1 MRSQPLTHYKHRPLW
16 LFIGVFSVIVAI
28 TLLADFLVSKWQR
41 EEQINQVTQKLSVL
55 RSNLEFELYTN
66 IELIRGAAAYIVL
79 NPDIDQAGFS
89 RYVSQLLEQRNNII
103 NIAGARGFVIN
114 LIYPIEGNEK
124 ALGLDYRVN
133 EEQRESVFTAANTGA
148 PVLDGPVNL
157 VQGGVGFIARLPVIN
172 DNGVWGVISVVL
184 DYRGVLNEAGFSE
197 QDELNILITGRDEF
211 GEMVDIFRNADAP
224 LVKPVELS
232 IQLPYGQWHLSA
244 QPSAGWIT
252 FGLHPVFWILAFI
265 INGIAFYIIKLRVNN
280 SMLEQEKLDALT
292 SSEEKFRQFFSAHA
306 VVMLIVDDNG
316 NIVDVNDAAL
326 HYYGYSEE
334 QFSTMTVFDLQI
346 LDKQTVMSR
355 VKQALLQRSTKFNVK
370 HKLASGEIRDVEVL
384 NTPVD
389 SSGNR
394 LLYSIV
400 IDITERL
407 EYQKRWELSQQV
419 FNHSLE
425 GIIVT
430 DAEHKIVSVNP
441 AFTEITGYA
450 EAEVLGRVP
459 FFLGD
464 GLFEDGFVES
474 MIQSLANTGF
484 WRGEILNRRKNGTVF
499 PELLSVS
506 VVKNEKGDVLNYLGV
521 FSDITNLKQSEE
533 KLEHLAHYDSLTGL
547 PNRVQF
553 QLHLQH
559 AVSRCER
566 SQQQCALLYLDLD
579 RFKVVNDSLGHLAGD
594 ELLKMVTER
603 LLSRLRASDILARMG
618 GDEFV
623 LLVEEYH
630 HRDELNGLAEK
641 LISEMN
647 KPFYLVG
654 EHEVNVGGSVG
665 IACFPEDAANSD
677 DLLVR
682 ADAAM
687 YKAKQAGGASVAF
700 FTQDILVEASSR
712 LTIAAELK
720 RAIAEQELVLYLQ
733 PQVDG
738 DSGEVVGA
746 EALLRWH
753 HPVKGFLTPAAFI
766 DVAEQTRAIRLV
778 TSWLVKEV
786 FGIIRRWEQAG
797 LELFLSFNISALDLA
812 DNELLER
819 MTEELRRQPI
829 NPANV
834 ELEIV
839 ESAIIENFQSASAIL
854 SKLREMGFHVA
865 IDDFGTGYSSL
876 AYLDKLPVDKLKIDR
891 EFTSKLES
899 GEGAGIVKSI
909 IDLAANFKLRVLA
922 EGVETYEQ
930 EQLLRSL
937 GCNRV
942 QGFYY
947 SKPVPLDEFER
958 KFLPASGVSVDVSAD
973 RTI

>member
-1 MRSQPLTHYKHRPLW
+1 MQTSE
-16 LFIGVFSVIVAI
+16 V
-28 TLLADFLVSKWQR
+28 
-41 EEQINQVTQKLSVL
+41 NQQLGIL
-55 RSNLEFELYTN
+55 RANLEFELYTN
-66 IELIRGAAAYIVL
+66 IELIRGAAAYISL
-79 NPDIDQAGFS
+79 NPEIDQAGFS
-89 RYVSQLLEQRNNII
+89 EYVSRLLEQRNNII

-124 ALGLDYRVN
+124 ALGLDYRVS
-133 EEQRESVFTAANTGA
+133 EEQRESAFMAVSTGS
-148 PVLDGPVNL
+148 PTLDGPVNL
-157 VQGGVGFIARLPVIN
+157 VQGGVGFIARLPIIN
-172 DNGVWGVISVVL
+172 DDGVWGIISVVL
-184 DYRGVLNEAGFSE
+184 DYEGVLRNAGFT
-197 QDELNILITGRDEF
+197 DHAMLDIVITGRDEF
-211 GEMVDIFRNADAP
+211 GKLVEIYRTVDESQFHQ
-224 LVKPVELS
+224 PVNLS
-232 IQLPYGQWHLSA
+232 IKLPYGEWHLSA
-244 QPSAGWIT
+244 QPSEGWVT
-252 FGLHPVFWILAFI
+252 FKLHPIFWGIAFI
-265 INGIAFYIIKLRVNN
+265 LSIIAFYIIQLRQYN
-280 SMLEQEKLDALT
+280 LLLQEEKLQALT
-292 SSEEKFRQFFSAHA
+292 ESEEKFRQFFSDHA
-306 VVMLIVDDNG
+306 VVMLIVSESG
-316 NIVDVNDAAL
+316 EIVDANEAAL
-326 HYYGYSEE
+326 EYYGYSAA
-334 QFSTMTVFDLQI
+334 QFDGMSIFDLQANSKG
-346 LDKQTVMSR
+346 LTS
-355 VKQALLQRSTKFNVK
+355 VKLSDAMQHSSTRFETK
-370 HKLASGEIRDVEVL
+370 HQLANNDIRDVEVL

-389 SSGNR
+389 SGGQR
-394 LLYSIV
+394 LIYSII
-400 IDITERL
+400 IDITDRL
-407 EYQKRWELSQQV
+407 EYQKRWELSRQV
-419 FNHSLE
+419 FNFSLE
-425 GIIVT
+425 GIVVT
-430 DAEHKIVSVNP
+430 DEKHQIVSINP
-441 AFTEITGYA
+441 AFSEITGYT
-450 EAEVLGRVP
+450 EEEVLGKLP
-459 FFLGD
+459 FFLGE
-464 GLFEDGFVES
+464 GLFEEGFEES
-474 MIQSLANTGF
+474 MYQTLDKTGF
-484 WRGEILNRRKNGTVF
+484 WRGEILNRRKDGTVF

-506 VVKNEKGDVLNYLGV
+506 EVKNEKGEITNYLGV

-533 KLEHLAHYDSLTGL
+533 KLEHLAHYDSLTEL

-559 AVSRCER
+559 AVTRCER
-566 SQQQCALLYLDLD
+566 NKQQCALLYLDLD
-579 RFKVVNDSLGHLAGD
+579 RFKVVNDSLGHVAGD
-594 ELLKMVTER
+594 ELLKMVTGR
-603 LLSRLRASDILARMG
+603 LVSRLRSSDILARMG

-630 HRDELNGLAEK
+630 RAEELEALALK
-641 LISEMN
+641 LIQEMN
-647 KPFYLVG
+647 QPFYLVG
-654 EHEVNVGGSVG
+654 EQEVNVGCSVG
-665 IACFPEDAANSD
+665 IACFPTDATNSD

-687 YKAKQAGGASVAF
+687 YKAKQAGGACVAF

-720 RAIAEQELVLYLQ
+720 RAITENELELYLQ
-733 PQVDG
+733 PQLDTLT
-738 DSGEVVGA
+738 GEVVGA
-746 EALLRWH
+746 EALLRWN

-778 TSWLVKEV
+778 TGWLVKEA
-786 FGIIRRWEQAG
+786 FSIIRRWESAG

-829 NPANV
+829 NPANI

-930 EQLLRSL
+930 EQLLRSQ

-947 SKPVPLDEFER
+947 SKPIPLTDFER
-958 KFLPASGVSVDVSAD
+958 KYLP
-973 RTI
+973 